1 MRKYIYLSIL
11 VASTFYKTNAQIP
24 LTKTLPPVGAK
35 LTIYQAASNALAR
48 PSGGENQ
55 VWDYSSLTF
64 SPQFNL
70 ETKALSSV
78 AQKYQDSC
86 PTAKYVEIMN
96 VPGAP
101 TPDYLPMEFFEDKGE
116 YMVRVGQKGTN
127 LNLEKKNDTLF
138 VFNQAFGSGQV
149 YSGSFREYA
158 GYGTLKIGTE
168 VYDSVI
174 MIRNKS
180 VVNTTSDT
188 GYNFFKVTPYWTR
201 LAAVMF
207 SNGQSVGMS
216 YWKPSMGSTTGLVI
230 QNRLPSLTIYPNP
243 ANQRITI
250 NGDFEHL
257 LIMDIQGRVIYETEE
272 EQHTNVVNI
281 ADLKEGIYVVK
292 AIKNGEVF
300 TQKFIK
306 Q

>member
-35 LTIYQAASNALAR
+35 LTIYQAASTTLAR
-48 PSGGENQ
+48 PSSGENQ
-55 VWDYSSLTF
+55 VWDYSGLSFT
-64 SPQFNL
+64 PQFTL
-70 ETKALSSV
+70 ETAALSSV

-101 TPDYLPMEFFEDKGE
+101 TPDYLPMEFFEDKGD
-116 YMVRVGQKGTN
+116 YMVRVGQKGSN

-149 YSGSFREYA
+149 YTGSFREYA
-158 GYGTLKIGTE
+158 GYGTLKIGTD
-168 VYDSVI
+168 VYDSVV
-174 MIRNKS
+174 MIRSKS

-201 LAAVMF
+201 IAAVMF
-207 SNGQSVGMS
+207 LNGQSVGMS
-216 YWKPSMGSTTGLVI
+216 YWKPSMASATGLLNVTKT
-230 QNRLPSLTIYPNP
+230 NVLEVFPNP
-243 ANQRITI
+243 TINTITI
-250 NGDFEHL
+250 NGNYETL
-257 LIMDIQGRVIYETEE
+257 LITDIQGK
-272 EQHTNVVNI
+272 VVMEVAQVQNNI
-281 ADLKEGIYVVK
+281 IDVSALKQGIYFIK
-292 AIKNGEVF
+292 ASKNQEVF
-300 TQKFIK
+300 IQKLIK

>member
-1 MRKYIYLSIL
+1 MRRYIYLSIL
-11 VASTFYKTNAQIP
+11 IASTFYQTKAQIP
-24 LTKTLPPVGAK
+24 LIKTLPPVGAK
-35 LTIYQAASNALAR
+35 LTIYQAASTTLVR

-55 VWDYSSLTF
+55 VWDYSALSF

-78 AQKYQDSC
+78 AQAYQDSC
-86 PTAKYVEIMN
+86 PTAKYVEVMN
-96 VPGAP
+96 TPGAP
-101 TPDYLPMEFFEDKGE
+101 TPDYLPMEFFEDKGD

-149 YSGSFREYA
+149 YTGSFREYA
-158 GYGTLKIGTE
+158 GYGTLKIGTD

-174 MIRNKS
+174 MIRSKS

-201 LAAVMF
+201 IAAVMF
-207 SNGQSVGMS
+207 LNGQSVGMS
-216 YWKPSMGSTTGLVI
+216 YWKPSMASATGMLNVTKT
-230 QNRLPSLTIYPNP
+230 NVLEVFPNP
-243 ANQRITI
+243 TINTITI
-250 NGDFEHL
+250 NGNYETL
-257 LIMDIQGRVIYETEE
+257 LITDIQGKVVMEVAQVQNNVID
-272 EQHTNVVNI
+272 VS
-281 ADLKEGIYVVK
+281 ALKQGIYFIKAVK
-292 AIKNGEVF
+292 NQEVF
-300 TQKFIK
+300 IQKLIK